1 MDLRPTGVWVLTDG
15 MTAVQTAKFAQRIEE
30 LGYSALW
37 FPEILG
43 RHSFVQASWL
53 LSTTDQLV
61 VASGIANI
69 FLRDAYAT
77 ATAQRTL
84 AEQSCGRFL
93 LGLGISQVEMVEN
106 VLKRAYA
113 KPVAAM
119 RTYLETMERAVYAAP
134 PPKEEPPIVLAAL
147 GPKLLALAA
156 EKTRGSHSYLVPP
169 EHTATARE
177 VLGKEPWL
185 CVEQKVLLE
194 RNPSKAREIARKA
207 TAFYLN
213 LKSYQRSLKRLG
225 YGDNDLAAG
234 GSDRLIDALVAWGD
248 EKTIERRIQA
258 HRDAGASHVCIQP
271 INPDGSLL
279 PDIRV
284 VEAMAPAFSSE
295 EAHG

>member
-1 MDLRPTGVWVLTDG
+1 MDLRSTGVWLLTDG
-15 MTAVQTAKFAQRIEE
+15 MTATQTAQFARRVEE

-43 RHSFVQASWL
+43 RHSFVQAAWL
-53 LSTTDQLV
+53 LSSTERLI

-84 AEQSCGRFL
+84 AEQSGGRFL
-93 LGLGISQVEMVEN
+93 LGLGISHAQMVES
-106 VLKRAYA
+106 VLNRAYA

-119 RTYLETMERAVYAAP
+119 RTYLEAMEGAMYAAP
-134 PPKEEPPIVLAAL
+134 PPKEKPPIVLAAL

-156 EKTRGSHSYLVPP
+156 ERTRGSHSYLVPP

-177 VLGKEPWL
+177 ALGEEPWL
-185 CVEQKVLLE
+185 CVEQKVLLD
-194 RNPSKAREIARKA
+194 RNPSRAREVARKA
-207 TAFYLN
+207 TAFYLH
-213 LKSYQRSLKRLG
+213 LKSYQLSLKRLG
-225 YGDNDLAAG
+225 YGDNDLADG

-248 EKTIERRIQA
+248 EKAIERRIQA

-279 PDIRV
+279 PDMQV
-284 VEAMAPAFSSE
+284 VEAMAPAP
-295 EAHG
+295 